1 MIYRVRMLSLIVG
14 VLWWKD
20 SLLYSLYPECDGTA
34 LQSQQCR
41 CQCRENIPALAA
53 HAPIIGRDLE
63 LGNWPPGHRGRW
75 SHWATNTTQS
85 DRCQGA
91 SLLIIQHTWDTLIG
105 LGFSC
110 DNQGLAAC
118 LYLSMAVSQR
128 GVLGSG
134 GRNCLLCWK
143 GPLWLQYLCDGV
155 LSHTH
160 TPGHCSV
167 VPVLSRG
174 PLWLSHTHASVLISM
189 WSPPIS
195 VTTTQC
201 DGGCRGCDEAVMTVV
216 TPVYCSDLSC
226 VMILS

>member
-1 MIYRVRMLSLIVG
+1 MWACCGERTVYCTLCILSVTEPHYNPSNAGVSVEKTSQHWQLMLRSLGATLSLA
-14 VLWWKD
+14 
-20 SLLYSLYPECDGTA
+20 T
-34 LQSQQCR
+34 
-41 CQCRENIPALAA
+41 
-53 HAPIIGRDLE
+53 
-63 LGNWPPGHRGRW
+63 GHLVTEGAG
-75 SHWATNTTQS
+75 HTHKHTTQS

-110 DNQGLAAC
+110 DNQGLAAY

-143 GPLWLQYLCDGV
+143 GPLCLQYLCDGV
-155 LSHTH
+155 PSHTH

-174 PLWLSHTHASVLISM
+174 PL
-189 WSPPIS
+189 
-195 VTTTQC
+195 
-201 DGGCRGCDEAVMTVV
+201 
-216 TPVYCSDLSC
+216 
-226 VMILS
+226 